1 MGSPSVVL
9 VDGDREFEVEYGTE
23 AWSASCEW
31 ARFHGLDPNR
41 IPAGSVVERDA
52 DGRRIA
58 FEEYVF
64 DTDGEL
70 VLTADR
76 LDAERIAR
84 IEQGEAPP
92 LPFPR
97 EVTG

>member
-1 MGSPSVVL
+1 MEPSIIL
-9 VDGDREFEVEYGTE
+9 ADAGREYEVEYGTP

-41 IPAGSVVERDA
+41 IPAGSVVERDEA
-52 DGRRIA
+52 GCRIVYDE
-58 FEEYVF
+58 FVF
-64 DTDGEL
+64 DGDVLRLTDDGMDGL
-70 VLTADR
+70 RAR
-76 LDAERIAR
+76 R

-92 LPFPR
+92 LPLPR